1 VATKII
7 TKEFPIEVLSM
18 FELMTDLPT
27 YYYLNQEIVS
37 ECETRYGNT
46 VYSMLFQEH
55 GQNSKYAWKVYLE
68 EKLIH
73 EDCTTAVYP
82 VGMRMDGDYF
92 TFELPSKATSVTGML
107 VTLKPVP
114 TWLPVYDDEI
124 STNTINEL
132 LTGST

>member
-1 VATKII
+1 MATKII

-27 YYYLNQEIVS
+27 YYYLDREIVS
-37 ECETRYGNT
+37 DGNS